1 MGWSP
6 PKKITYV
13 LSILFFILGVI
24 LVIEVT
30 WGVLNFYSILPD
42 VTIFQPTLN
51 SGEFWL
57 VIGLFLMFLAWFL
70 LILGVRIKGI

>member
-30 WGVLNFYSILPD
+30 WGVMSFYAILPAI
-42 VTIFQPTLN
+42 TMFQPTLS
-51 SGEFWL
+51 SGEVWL
-57 VIGLFLMFLAWFL
+57 IIGLFLMFLAWFL
-70 LILGVRIKGI
+70 LILGVRVKGI

>member
-24 LVIEVT
+24 LVIEVAF
-30 WGVLNFYSILPD
+30 GVLSFYSILPLI
-42 VTIFQPTLN
+42 TIFQPTLN
-51 SGEFWL
+51 SEDVWL
-57 VIGLFLMFLAWFL
+57 IIGLFLMFLAWFL